1 MITNEGTKMAKYMV
15 LWKIDTSRT
24 PEDPKTKK
32 AQYRGFGDAVLKQM
46 KEGRI
51 KEWGIFAGETRGF
64 TIFEGSISDLHIHN
78 TVWVPF
84 VELEVHEIM
93 TIDEVNRAS
102 EALPE

>member
-1 MITNEGTKMAKYMV
+1 MAKYMV
-15 LWKIDTSRT
+15 LWKIDSSRT
-24 PEDPKTKK
+24 PEDPKAKK
-32 AQYRGFGDAVLKQM
+32 AQLRGFGDGVVKQM

-64 TIFEGSISDLHIHN
+64 TIFEGNISDLHIHN

-84 VELEVHEIM
+84 VELEVHQIM
-93 TIDEVNRAS
+93 TIDEVNRAA